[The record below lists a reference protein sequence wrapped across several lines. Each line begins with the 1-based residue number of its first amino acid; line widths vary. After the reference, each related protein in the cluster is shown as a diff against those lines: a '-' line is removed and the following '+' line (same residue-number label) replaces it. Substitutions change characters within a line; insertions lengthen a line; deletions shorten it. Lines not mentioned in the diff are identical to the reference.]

1 MRNNVFSNL
10 SLYEALA
17 TCCGAASFF
26 MSFKPEPDDA
36 ETRQRIREERRKK
49 RARMRNPYATAE
61 DDIDGQYLGDSD
73 YSNDEKSTE
82 VRQKTDIQLLLATGI
97 PVFLSASTALGD
109 AGEFGKPQSELSY
122 KNANSLFDWIIVLGY
137 GYAAYRYA
145 SVYKNM
151 MGAAAAGGAALL
163 YLISMLTTTPQEGQ
177 GSTSTTTTQGD

>member
-17 TCCGAASFF
+17 TCFGAASFV

-36 ETRQRIREERRKK
+36 ETRRRLREEKRKK

-61 DDIDGQYLGDSD
+61 DDFDVEYSGESD
-73 YSNDEKSTE
+73 NPNDERTTE
-82 VRQKTDIQLLLATGI
+82 VRQKADMQILLATGI
-97 PVFLSASTALGD
+97 STFLSVSTALGD
-109 AGEFGKPQSELSY
+109 AGEFGKPQAELSY
-122 KNANSLFDWIIVLGY
+122 KNANSLFDWIIMLGY

-151 MGAAAAGGAALL
+151 MGAAAAGGAAIL
-163 YLISMLTTTPQEGQ
+163 YLISMLTTTPQNDQSGAQSSGE
-177 GSTSTTTTQGD
+177 